1 MKVTVITSAAL
12 ALSLYAASDSP
23 SAKAFNLLDRNGD
36 GKIVEEEVQ
45 RSPWVDK
52 LDADRDGNVSPV
64 ELEKGWNEHPVLRTT
79 LAKRFPQILGYTE
92 PAPKEEASPRQ
103 GVVQLRASEHGVGS
117 RVADAAFTALDGRE
131 VKLSSFAEKKALVVA
146 CVSTSC
152 PVGKRYLPTLA
163 ALEKGYAAKGV
174 AFLFLATTKTD
185 SDTDLAAAGLAGTI
199 VRDATNAGMKL
210 LGVLSKTDCFVL
222 DARRT
227 LQYRGAVDDQYGLG
241 FSLEAPKTKLLAAAL
256 DATLAGRA
264 PEIAA
269 TEAPGCV
276 IDLADAVA
284 AKPGDV
290 TYHNTISRLIAAN
303 CAECHQAG
311 GVAPFSLS
319 MPDEVAEHAG
329 MIRKMVE
336 QRLMPPW
343 FAAPPAAGHHSPWGN
358 DRSLSEKD
366 RSQLLQW
373 IAAGRPAGDANDAPL
388 PRIRESQEW
397 AIGKPDA
404 IFQIPEPITVKATG
418 TMPYQTARVA
428 TSFAETKWVSAI
440 EVLPT
445 ERDVVHHV
453 LVFADV
459 RGGLLKRVRQRGS
472 DDLRPN
478 DNDESGGFF
487 AIYVPGNNT
496 LVYPPGYAKAL
507 PAGAT
512 LRFQIHYTPSGRE
525 VKEQVRIGLKFAPSE
540 PQFSVENA
548 GISTHRFAIPPGDA
562 NHRVDAELRVPRD
575 AKILAFLP
583 HMHLR
588 GKAWRYSLITPDGKE
603 ETMLDVPR
611 YDFNWQLLY
620 RYSDPKLVPA
630 GSVIKASGWYDNSAA
645 NPANPDPTKTVKW
658 GPQTTEEMMLG
669 YVEYF
674 LPARNRT
681 SSIAQ

>member
-1 MKVTVITSAAL
+1 MKFAVITSVTL
-12 ALSLYAASDSP
+12 AFTLHAASDSP
-23 SAKAFNLLDRNGD
+23 AASAFKLLDRNND
-36 GKIVEEEVQ
+36 GKILADEVQ
-45 RSPWVDK
+45 RSPWVDR
-52 LDADRDGNVSPV
+52 LDVNRDGSVSPE
-64 ELEKGWNEHPVLRTT
+64 ELEKGWNEHPILRST
-79 LAKRFPQILGYTE
+79 LAQRFPQILGYK
-92 PAPKEEASPRQ
+92 APVTKEEASPRQ
-103 GVVQLRASEHGVGS
+103 GVVPLRPSDHGIGL
-117 RVADAAFTALDGRE
+117 RIADATFTGLDGRE
-131 VKLSSFAEKKALVVA
+131 VKLSSFAEKKAVVVA

-152 PVGKRYLPTLA
+152 PVSKRYLPTLA
-163 ALEKGYAAKGV
+163 ALESAYAAKGV
-174 AFLFLATTKTD
+174 AFIFLAPTKTD
-185 SDTDLAAAGLAGTI
+185 TDAELSATGLSGTM
-199 VRDATNAGMKL
+199 VRDATGGTWMKA

-256 DATLAGRA
+256 DATLSGRT
-264 PEIAA
+264 PEISA

-276 IDLADAVA
+276 IDLGDAVA

-290 TYHNTISRLIAAN
+290 TYHNTISRIFAAN
-303 CAECHQAG
+303 CTECHHAG
-311 GVAPFSLS
+311 GVAPFSLEKL
-319 MPDEVAEHAG
+319 DDVAEHAG
-329 MIRKMVE
+329 MIRKMVD

-343 FAAPPAAGHHSPWGN
+343 FAAAPAPGQHSPWGN

-373 IAAGRPAGDANDAPL
+373 LAAGRPAGDANDAPL
-388 PRIRESQEW
+388 PRIRESLEW
-397 AIGKPDA
+397 AIGTPDA
-404 IFQIPEPITVKATG
+404 IFQIPQPIAVKATG
-418 TMPYQTARVA
+418 TMPYQTARVP
-428 TSFAETKWVSAI
+428 TSYAETKWVSAI

-459 RGGLLKRVRQRGS
+459 PGGLLRQVLRRGS
-472 DDLRPN
+472 GDLRAN
-478 DNDESGGFF
+478 DDDESGGFF
-487 AIYVPGNNT
+487 AIYVPGNST
-496 LVYPPGYAKAL
+496 LTYPHGYAKAL
-507 PAGAT
+507 PAGAV

-525 VKEQVRIGLKFAPSE
+525 VKEQVRIGLKFAPGE
-540 PQFSVENA
+540 PQFAIQNA
-548 GISTHRFAIPPGDA
+548 GISTHRFTIPPGDA

-575 AKILAFLP
+575 ARILAFLP

-588 GKAWRYSLITPDGKE
+588 GKAWRYALITPDGKE

-630 GSVIKASGWYDNSAA
+630 GSVIKASGWYDNSTG

-674 LPARNRT
+674 LPKG
-681 SSIAQ
+681 SQ